1 MNTNIFYLDNSI
13 FGNPKFSSKVNA
25 LFRVFTPIITVLYLA
40 FVIYLIVMKNDF
52 TKIPYLVHA
61 VIFTSLIL
69 FQLVVFIMYGRKF
82 LKCNENSLTLKHK
95 YFEKS
100 ISIPWQNIR
109 SIQFSGSNFII
120 KISDSILEEV
130 KFKAPIETYLDIRKY
145 LKDQAGHLTKF
156 EE

>member
-1 MNTNIFYLDNSI
+1 MNTNIFYLDNSV
-13 FGNPKFSSKVNA
+13 FGNPKFSGKVNA
-25 LFRVFTPIITVLYLA
+25 LFRVFAPIITVIYLA

-52 TKIPYLVHA
+52 TKIPYLIHGIILA
-61 VIFTSLIL
+61 SLIL
-69 FQLVVFIMYGRKF
+69 FQSIVFSKYGRKF
-82 LKCNENSLTLKHK
+82 LHCNENSLTLKHK
-95 YFEKS
+95 YFDKS

-109 SIQFSGSNFII
+109 SIQFSESNFII

-130 KFKAPIETYLDIRKY
+130 KFKAPLETYLDIRKY